1 MQTETA
7 LNEKE
12 FVESIHK
19 LFSDGID
26 SFRSKL
32 KESVEKDATTF
43 FRSISHQ
50 QDFQS
55 LAINDNF
62 GMNIVKTDGT
72 FVPNRSSGYEQVV
85 AISLISALHKN
96 APIEGPVFMD
106 STFQRIDPIHK
117 MNTLKSLPLL
127 GNQVIV
133 LAFQGE
139 IGDLNGVREKLGSNL
154 IQEYTINQI
163 SSSYS
168 ELVKS

>member
-1 MQTETA
+1 
-7 LNEKE
+7 
-12 FVESIHK
+12 
-19 LFSDGID
+19 
-26 SFRSKL
+26 
-32 KESVEKDATTF
+32 
-43 FRSISHQ
+43 
-50 QDFQS
+50 
-55 LAINDNF
+55 
-62 GMNIVKTDGT
+62 
-72 FVPNRSSGYEQVV
+72 
-85 AISLISALHKN
+85 
-96 APIEGPVFMD
+96 MD